1 MLIAEHVQEKCEP
14 MWGGNK
20 KAVCRGRWFDNRYDK
35 INGAMREE
43 DSHAESSED
52 EKKTD
57 EKVWSAD
64 HHVNATLCGFL
75 FLAWFQDV
83 L

>member
-1 MLIAEHVQEKCEP
+1 ME
-14 MWGGNK
+14 
-20 KAVCRGRWFDNRYDK
+20 
-35 INGAMREE
+35 EE

-57 EKVWSAD
+57 EKVLSAD
-64 HHVNATLCGFL
+64 HSVNATLRGFL
-75 FLAWFQDV
+75 FFAWFQDV

>member
-1 MLIAEHVQEKCEP
+1 LE
-14 MWGGNK
+14 
-20 KAVCRGRWFDNRYDK
+20 
-35 INGAMREE
+35 EE

-52 EKKTD
+52 EKLTD
-57 EKVWSAD
+57 EKVFSAD

-75 FLAWFQDV
+75 FPARFQDV